1 MKDKFGIDL
10 DVGDFVVIAFYGTA
24 FDPLVQRL
32 GAVTQVFED
41 TCKVITL
48 NDVFGK
54 MMPETS
60 ISMPS
65 RIVKMQAEAIPSIFL
80 NFFQQREVLGE

>member
-1 MKDKFGIDL
+1 VKDKFGIDL
-10 DVGDFVVIAFYGTA
+10 DVGDFVVVAVYGTA
-24 FDPLVQRL
+24 FDPLIQRL
-32 GAVTQVFED
+32 GVVTQVFED
-41 TCKVITL
+41 TCKVVTL

-65 RIVKMQAEAIPSIFL
+65 RIVKMRAEAIPTVFL
-80 NFFQQREVLGE
+80 NFFQPQEVSGE

>member
-1 MKDKFGIDL
+1 MKDKFGIDIEI
-10 DVGDFVVIAFYGTA
+10 GDFVVVAVYGTA
-24 FDPLVQRL
+24 FDPLIQRL

-41 TCKVITL
+41 TCKVVTL

-65 RIVKMQAEAIPSIFL
+65 RIVKMRAEAIPTVFL
-80 NFFQQREVLGE
+80 NFFQPQEASGE